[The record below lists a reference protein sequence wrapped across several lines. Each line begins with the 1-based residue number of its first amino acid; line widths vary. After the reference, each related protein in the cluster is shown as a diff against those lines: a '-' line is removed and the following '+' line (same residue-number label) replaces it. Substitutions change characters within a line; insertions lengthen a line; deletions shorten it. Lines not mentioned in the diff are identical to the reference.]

1 MFNQGNPNPGTLLN
15 FSCGTEVLWA
25 EAWYRRKGCL
35 PHCEGAPRR
44 AYTTRC
50 TRRRLFA
57 NSGSTAPGGCARSAT
72 GTRCAS
78 SRRTTPGSCACLTAR
93 AANLRSRTRLSH
105 TSHLR
110 QGCCHSA
117 TGNRG
122 RIPHRP
128 RTGSQSRERS
138 GAADARLQSGGQAIW
153 TSHVGPLRPRLQ
165 RPLV

>member
-50 TRRRLFA
+50 TRCRLFA
-57 NSGSTAPGGCARSAT
+57 NSGYTTPGNGARS
-72 GTRCAS
+72 RNPHCAS
-78 SRRTTPGSCACLTAR
+78 SRSTTPGNCACLTAR
-93 AANLRSRTRLSH
+93 PHLRSRTRLSH

-110 QGCCHSA
+110 QGCRHSP

-138 GAADARLQSGGQAIW
+138 GPENARLQSGGQAIW